1 MATAYYAKVIGWI
14 AVLILITGC
23 ESGHS
28 AHTDGSSLG
37 PADAEDRGIAILG
50 NECVK
55 ATIDDCYYDRQRD
68 LLVVEACL
76 RNASDRSAFLVAEEF
91 VSLESSRGKLPGW
104 LNVSEDPDGLTLD
117 VSYLT
122 PTLAGIACLREMG
135 SLGSPP
141 RTIEIEP
148 NDRRYLTYVLQFP
161 LQLDPSV
168 AEATEVSVP
177 RRGSTLR
184 MRFGFGSEPF
194 IAFARSVTLKER
206 SIEEWQKSVQEK
218 WQQTVVTAP
227 VKIRDR

>member
-1 MATAYYAKVIGWI
+1 MPTAAYAKVIRWLG
-14 AVLILITGC
+14 VLILITGC

-37 PADAEDRGIAILG
+37 PADAEERGIAIPG
-50 NECVK
+50 NEFVK
-55 ATIDDCYYDRQRD
+55 ATIDDCYYDRLRD
-68 LLVVEACL
+68 LLVIEACL
-76 RNASDRSAFLVAEEF
+76 WNASDHSAFLVAQEF
-91 VSLESSRGKLPGW
+91 VSLDSSHGKHPSW
-104 LNVSEDPDGLTLD
+104 LNVIVEPDGLTLD

-122 PTLAGIACLREMG
+122 PTLSGIACLHEMG
-135 SLGSPP
+135 SLGSRP

-148 NDRRYLTYVLQFP
+148 NDSRYLTYVLQFP
-161 LQLDPSV
+161 LQLDPGV
-168 AEATEVSVP
+168 AEAIEVSVP
-177 RRGSTLR
+177 RRGSILR

-206 SIEEWQKSVQEK
+206 SIEEWQKSVPEK